1 MKNIAIVAHK
11 HLPQPDD
18 DLVYFLHRKNGY
30 NIFHIK
36 HSFSDTKDRRSA
48 LDLYPN
54 WKKTKR
60 EKSLD
65 YTFLPESLIYFKEF
79 FFTAKWLLS
88 AKRKVDLFVGMDGLC
103 SFFGIILKAFGVC
116 KKVVYWNMDF
126 VPLGRFESEWKN
138 SIYHRINIFACKNA
152 DEVWDLSPKMI
163 KGRKIFFRV
172 NERDYKFHRVVP
184 YGVWTD
190 RIKRLPYKS
199 CQKSTLVFMGHL
211 LAKQGVGMVIKKIP
225 EIIKKNPNFI
235 FKIIGDGNYKGQL
248 VKLANKISVGK
259 YCKFLGK
266 IDTLKLENEIA
277 NSSVAIAPYRKT
289 NDNYTYYADP
299 GKVKTYAE
307 LGLPIII
314 SNTTAIIPYIRRF
327 HSGEIIQRN
336 VKDVERAVSSIR
348 RNYSSYIKGLSQFNK
363 FFSYESYYRNKF
375 SFLENY
381 S

>member
-18 DLVYFLHRKNGY
+18 DLVYFLHKKNGY

-36 HSFSDTKDRRSA
+36 HSFSDTKDRRSV
-48 LDLYPN
+48 LDHYPN
-54 WKKTKR
+54 WRKIKR

-65 YTFLPESLIYFKEF
+65 YAFLPESLIYFKEF

-88 AKRKVDLFVGMDGLC
+88 AKRKIDIFVGMDGLC
-103 SFFGIILKAFGVC
+103 ALFGIFLKTLGIC

-126 VPLGRFESEWKN
+126 VPFGRFENKWKN
-138 SIYHRINIFACKNA
+138 SIYHRINIFACKNS
-152 DEVWDLSPKMI
+152 DEVWDLSQKMI
-163 KGRKIFFRV
+163 KGRKIFFGIDEDV
-172 NERDYKFHRVVP
+172 YKFHRVVP

-190 RIKRLPYKS
+190 RIKRVPYKS
-199 CQKSTLVFMGHL
+199 CQKNTLVFMGHL
-211 LAKQGVGMVIKKIP
+211 LAKQGVDVVIKKIP

-248 VKLANKISVGK
+248 VNLANQLSVGK

-266 IDTLKLENEIA
+266 IVTITLENEIA

-299 GKVKTYAE
+299 GKVKTYLACGVPVLLTNIPWNAKE
-307 LGLPIII
+307 IEKGKCGLIIHDDGKDLI
-314 SNTTAIIPYIRRF
+314 EKLTFIMKPKINSEFRKNAI
-327 HSGEIIQRN
+327 E
-336 VKDVERAVSSIR
+336 
-348 RNYSSYIKGLSQFNK
+348 YSKGFDYEK
-363 FFSYESYYRNKF
+363 IFSD
-375 SFLENY
+375 LDI
-381 S
+381 